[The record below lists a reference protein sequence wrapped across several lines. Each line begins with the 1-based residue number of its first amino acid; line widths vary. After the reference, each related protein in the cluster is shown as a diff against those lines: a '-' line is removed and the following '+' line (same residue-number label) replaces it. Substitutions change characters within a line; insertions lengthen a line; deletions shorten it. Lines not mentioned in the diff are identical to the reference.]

1 MHLNKTKFKRNP
13 SLGFDVCN
21 ITKAGNYMYI
31 VRADIKSRGIDSL
44 CRKGNGTQSFSGC
57 SPGKFKE

>member
-21 ITKAGNYMYI
+21 ITKAGELH
-31 VRADIKSRGIDSL
+31 VH
-44 CRKGNGTQSFSGC
+44 CKG
-57 SPGKFKE
+57 